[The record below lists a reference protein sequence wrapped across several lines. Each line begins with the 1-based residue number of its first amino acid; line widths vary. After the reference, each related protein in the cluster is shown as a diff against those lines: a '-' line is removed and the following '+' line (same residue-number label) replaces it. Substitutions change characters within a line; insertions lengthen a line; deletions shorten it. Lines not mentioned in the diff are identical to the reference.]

1 MTDARAPEVGIRAE
15 EGTMRMVRVL
25 GAAALAAT
33 GLVLARRARERK
45 RAATPARAGE
55 PRVIVIGGGFG
66 GLAAARVLGGSDLLV
81 TLVDRKNHHL
91 FQPLLYQVATA
102 GLSPGDIAA
111 PIRHVLRRERN
122 IEVILGDVAHLHPD
136 ARTVELADGTRLEY
150 DFLVLAT
157 GATHAYFGH
166 EKWAP
171 LAPGLKTLEDAVE
184 IRRRV
189 LTAFERAEREHDP
202 SAQRALLT
210 FVVVGGGPTGVE
222 LAGALAEI
230 SRYTLAADFRHIH
243 PQNARVVLVEAM
255 PRLLPAYSERLS
267 AAARRQL
274 ERLGVEVRTD
284 VSVTGIDPD
293 GVELAGG
300 ERIASRTVL
309 WGAGVA
315 ASPLAREL
323 GAPLDRAGRVQVRP
337 DLSVPGRPEVFV
349 VGDVARIDQ
358 RGAPVPGLA
367 PVAIQEGRCAA
378 RNVIRLARG
387 RRTLPFHY
395 FDRGTLSTIGRAA
408 AVGEVF
414 GVEVTGLVAWLLWLF
429 VHIAYL
435 IGFRNRVAVLAD
447 WAWSY
452 ATFSRGARLI
462 TDTSERRRFLEEYRR
477 PPPPDLAGAGA
488 APP

>member
-1 MTDARAPEVGIRAE
+1 
-15 EGTMRMVRVL
+15 MRMGRVM

-33 GLVLARRARERK
+33 GLLLARRARDRR
-45 RAATPARAGE
+45 RAATPARGAE
-55 PRVIVIGGGFG
+55 PRVIVVGGGFG
-66 GLAAARVLGGSDLLV
+66 GLAAARVLGRSDLRV

-122 IEVILGDVAHLHPD
+122 IEVILGDVVRLHPA

-150 DFLVLAT
+150 EFLVLAT

-166 EKWAP
+166 EDWAP

-189 LTAFERAEREHDP
+189 LTAYERAEREPDP
-202 SAQRALLT
+202 AAQRALLT

-243 PQNARVVLVEAM
+243 PESARVVLVEAM
-255 PRLLPAYSERLS
+255 PRVLPAYSDRLS
-267 AAARRQL
+267 AAARCQL
-274 ERLGVEVRTD
+274 EGLGVEVRTEAP
-284 VSVTGIDPD
+284 VTRIDPD

-315 ASPLAREL
+315 ASPLGREL
-323 GAPLDRAGRVQVRP
+323 GASLDRAGRAEVRP

-349 VGDVARIDQ
+349 IGDLARVVQ
-358 RGAPVPGLA
+358 RGVPVPGLA
-367 PVAIQEGRCAA
+367 PAAIQEGRTAA

-387 RRTLPFHY
+387 RRTLPFRY
-395 FDRGTLSTIGRAA
+395 RDRGTLSTIGRAA

-414 GVEVTGLVAWLLWLF
+414 GVEVTGLAAWLLWLF
-429 VHIAYL
+429 VHIFYL

-462 TDTSERRRFLEEYRR
+462 TDTSERRRFLAEHRR
-477 PPPPDLAGAGA
+477 QPPPDLAGAGA